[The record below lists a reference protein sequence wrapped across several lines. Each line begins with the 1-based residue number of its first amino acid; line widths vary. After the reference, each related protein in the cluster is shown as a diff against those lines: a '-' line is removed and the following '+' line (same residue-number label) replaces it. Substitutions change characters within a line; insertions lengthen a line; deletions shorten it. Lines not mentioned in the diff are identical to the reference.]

1 MNILIINGS
10 PRIHGNISAM
20 LDAIREEAEQR
31 GAEVTTVLAS
41 RLQVK
46 PCTGCM
52 TCRETH
58 HCVLPE
64 DDAQCVLAA
73 IKSCDVLVVGAPCYW
88 GNMPGQLKIIFDRI
102 VYGMIGEDTR
112 GLPLPLHKGKK
123 AILISTSTTPFPF
136 NILFGQSRGAIKA
149 MREILKWSGFK
160 VVSAIELGGTRQH
173 SAGEKVLNRCWKAI
187 KKCM

>member
-64 DDAQCVLAA
+64 DDAQCVLAV

-102 VYGMIGEDTR
+102 CLLY
-112 GLPLPLHKGKK
+112 
-123 AILISTSTTPFPF
+123 TSPSPRDYAA
-136 NILFGQSRGAIKA
+136 SR
-149 MREILKWSGFK
+149 MPS
-160 VVSAIELGGTRQH
+160 SA
-173 SAGEKVLNRCWKAI
+173 
-187 KKCM
+187 

>member
-73 IKSCDVLVVGAPCYW
+73 IKSCDA
-88 GNMPGQLKIIFDRI
+88 
-102 VYGMIGEDTR
+102 
-112 GLPLPLHKGKK
+112 
-123 AILISTSTTPFPF
+123 
-136 NILFGQSRGAIKA
+136 
-149 MREILKWSGFK
+149 
-160 VVSAIELGGTRQH
+160 VSYTHLRAHET
-173 SAGEKVLNRCWKAI
+173 
-187 KKCM
+187 

>member
-102 VYGMIGEDTR
+102 VVPPCYR
-112 GLPLPLHKGKK
+112 
-123 AILISTSTTPFPF
+123 
-136 NILFGQSRGAIKA
+136 NICVPVGGYCAFEGNACQWGVMALDG
-149 MREILKWSGFK
+149 K
-160 VVSAIELGGTRQH
+160 VVVEARYQKVEIEKDGTVH
-173 SAGEKVLNRCWKAI
+173 LTIIPGKVKTINL
-187 KKCM
+187 

>member
-73 IKSCDVLVVGAPCYW
+73 IKSCDVLVVGAPAIGEICR
-88 GNMPGQLKIIFDRI
+88 QLKSIFDRI

-112 GLPLPLHKGKK
+112 GLPLPL
-123 AILISTSTTPFPF
+123 
-136 NILFGQSRGAIKA
+136 Q
-149 MREILKWSGFK
+149 
-160 VVSAIELGGTRQH
+160 
-173 SAGEKVLNRCWKAI
+173 
-187 KKCM
+187 

>member
-46 PCTGCM
+46 
-52 TCRETH
+52 
-58 HCVLPE
+58 
-64 DDAQCVLAA
+64 
-73 IKSCDVLVVGAPCYW
+73 PCYW

-173 SAGEKVLNRCWKAI
+173 PAGEKVLNRCRKAI

>member
-64 DDAQCVLAA
+64 DDAQCVLAV

-102 VYGMIGEDTR
+102 VY
-112 GLPLPLHKGKK
+112 GKK

-173 SAGEKVLNRCWKAI
+173 PAGEKVLNRCRKAI

>member
-64 DDAQCVLAA
+64 DDATVCT
-73 IKSCDVLVVGAPCYW
+73 CC
-88 GNMPGQLKIIFDRI
+88 
-102 VYGMIGEDTR
+102 
-112 GLPLPLHKGKK
+112 HKKLRCAGCRSTLLLGK
-123 AILISTSTTPFPF
+123 
-136 NILFGQSRGAIKA
+136 
-149 MREILKWSGFK
+149 
-160 VVSAIELGGTRQH
+160 
-173 SAGEKVLNRCWKAI
+173 
-187 KKCM
+187 

>member
-88 GNMPGQLKIIFDRI
+88 GNMPGQLKIIFDLI
-102 VYGMIGEDTR
+102 LYGM
-112 GLPLPLHKGKK
+112 
-123 AILISTSTTPFPF
+123 
-136 NILFGQSRGAIKA
+136 
-149 MREILKWSGFK
+149 M
-160 VVSAIELGGTRQH
+160 
-173 SAGEKVLNRCWKAI
+173 
-187 KKCM
+187 